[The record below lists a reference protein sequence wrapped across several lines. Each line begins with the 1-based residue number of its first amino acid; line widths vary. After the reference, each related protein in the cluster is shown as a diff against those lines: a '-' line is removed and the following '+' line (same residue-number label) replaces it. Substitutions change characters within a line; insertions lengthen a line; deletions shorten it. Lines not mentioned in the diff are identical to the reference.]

1 MRIVSEILF
10 DLNVLKYHSIALKEF
25 YLKSFKFNSIKL
37 SVWLQN
43 RREVRVPLKGE
54 MTFNENF
61 FCCFISKDLNLKWTG
76 VTLTEERRR
85 LIISAPLAFF
95 ALL

>member
-1 MRIVSEILF
+1 MKIVSEILF

-43 RREVRVPLKGE
+43 RREVRVPMKGAL
-54 MTFNENF
+54 TFNENVF
-61 FCCFISKDLNLKWTG
+61 AVS
-76 VTLTEERRR
+76 
-85 LIISAPLAFF
+85 LAKT
-95 ALL
+95 